1 MPVLPRAPQDWE
13 HMSDSPFAS
22 NLEAYDN
29 KTSFF
34 YAKERVVLGNVKAAE
49 KSND

>member
-1 MPVLPRAPQDWE
+1 MPVLPRAPSDWE

-22 NLEAYDN
+22 NLEVHDN

-34 YAKERVVLGNVKAAE
+34 LSKRKGGPGEC
-49 KSND
+49 